1 MGVAMNNTDKKFK
14 VSVDKLRWSIDGSA
28 FSFTSTD
35 ELEKLEEIIGQPRG
49 VQAFRFAMQMN
60 KPGYNVFV
68 TGQPGTG
75 RLEAVKKMLQEIAG
89 EEKAQDDLCYVNNF
103 KNDESPILLRFKA
116 GGGQRFKNDMQD
128 LINGLKSSVP
138 QLFESE
144 EYISRRKEIME
155 TYEKKTTEFF
165 KGLDKKVKS
174 RGFSLVQVPT
184 PSGQPQRPQLTPIV
198 DGEPVPMGVLEQKM
212 ENGRFPKEEFEEIKK
227 KYDELKGE
235 IDKIFLEI
243 RELQKELQE
252 KGRKFDK
259 MMFRNLAAEQFQP
272 LFDKYEQEKVRS
284 YLEAMLNDLT
294 ENIDIFLADQQNQN
308 LPAGLVIPTGPRFQ
322 PYEVNLLVDNAKQ
335 KKPPVIIESYP
346 TYRNLFGTI
355 ERIVDR
361 SGVWRTDFSKIKA
374 GSFLKANGGYLVL
387 NLRDIL
393 TEPGVW
399 PALKRALKTE
409 KMEIQTFDPFYW
421 FTSTGLKPEPI
432 KMEIKVA
439 ILGDPYLY
447 YLLSE
452 YDEDVQKIFKVR
464 ADFDSTMNKNE
475 DALKQ
480 ITRVI
485 KARTEAEKL
494 KPLDPTAVAAIF
506 EHLVRVS
513 GRQEKISISGPLL
526 NDLLCEADAIA
537 DYNKASIITEK
548 HIDQVIEDRKYRS
561 NLIEEKI
568 EEMIDRGS
576 LLIDMEGSEIGQVN
590 GLAVIDLGD
599 HRFGR
604 PSRITATTSMGR
616 EGVINIER
624 EAEMGGNIHNK
635 GVLILSGYLR
645 RMYAQDKPLSVSASI
660 AFEQSYSG
668 VDGDS
673 ASSTELYAL
682 LSSLA
687 EVPIKQSI
695 AVTGSVNQ
703 KGEIQAIGGVNEKIE
718 GFFDACQKK
727 GLNGKQGVLIPHS
740 NIQDLMLRKDVVK
753 AVAKGKFSIWAV
765 KTINEGIG
773 ILTGQAAGEKDK
785 KGHYP
790 KGSINAVVDGKLLE
804 LAKGLKE
811 FAGGEEK
818 KKGIRQLKS
827 GSCSGAQAK

>member
-1 MGVAMNNTDKKFK
+1 MHNLYEELK
-14 VSVDKLRWSIDGSA
+14 VPVDKLRWRLDRNA
-28 FSFTSTD
+28 LTFASTD
-35 ELEKLEEIIGQPRG
+35 ELPPQEEIIGQPRG
-49 VQAFRFAMQMN
+49 VQAFRFAMEMN
-60 KPGYNVFV
+60 KPGYNVLV
-68 TGQPGTG
+68 TGHPGTG
-75 RLEAVKKMLQEIAG
+75 RLEAVKKMLHDIAG
-89 EEKAQDDLCYVNNF
+89 KEKAPDDLCYVNNF
-103 KNDESPILLRFKA
+103 KNDESPVLLRFKA
-116 GGGQRFKNDMQD
+116 GGGQEFKNDMEN
-128 LINGLKSSVP
+128 LITGLKDSVP

-155 TYEKKTTEFF
+155 AYEKKTTEFF

-174 RGFSLVQVPT
+174 MGFSLVQVPG
-184 PSGQPQRPQLTPIV
+184 GQQRPQLMPVV
-198 DGEPVPMGVLEQKM
+198 DGEPIPMAALEQKM
-212 ENGRFPKEEFEEIKK
+212 ENGRFPKDEFDEIRK
-227 KYDELKGE
+227 KYDQLKEE

-243 RELQKELQE
+243 RELHKELQE

-259 MMFRNLAAEQFQP
+259 MMFHNLAAEQFQP
-272 LFDKYEQEKVRS
+272 LLDKYQQEKIQS
-284 YLEAMLNDLT
+284 YLKAALTDLG
-294 ENIDIFLADQQNQN
+294 ENIEIFLVDQKSQE
-308 LPAGLVIPTGPRFQ
+308 LPPGMVMPAGPGFQ
-322 PYEVNLLVDNAKQ
+322 PYEVNQLVDNSEQ

-432 KMEIKVA
+432 EMEIKIV
-439 ILGDPYLY
+439 ILCDPYLY
-447 YLLSE
+447 FLLHH
-452 YDEDVQKIFKVR
+452 YDEDVPRIFKVR
-464 ADFDSTMNKNE
+464 ADFDSSMDKTDE
-475 DALKQ
+475 SLEQ
-480 ITRVI
+480 LTRVI
-485 KARTEAEKL
+485 RTTTAEQKITA
-494 KPLDPTAVAAIF
+494 LDPGAVASLF

-513 GRQEKISISGPLL
+513 GRQEKISISTPLL
-526 NDLLCEADAIA
+526 TDLLCEAETLAHREDARFIG
-537 DYNKASIITEK
+537 EK
-548 HIDQVIEDRKYRS
+548 HIEQAVEDRIYRS
-561 NLIEEKI
+561 NLIEEKLQ
-568 EEMIDRGS
+568 EMIDRGS
-576 LLIDMEGSEIGQVN
+576 LLIDTEGAVIGQVN
-590 GLAVIDLGD
+590 GLAVLDLAD

-616 EGVINIER
+616 GGVINIER
-624 EAEMGGNIHNK
+624 EADLGGSIHNK

-687 EVPIKQSI
+687 GVPVKQGI

-703 KGEIQAIGGVNEKIE
+703 RGEVQAIGGVNEKIE
-718 GFFDACQKK
+718 GFFDVCKKK
-727 GLNGKQGVLIPHS
+727 GLSGEQGVLIPHS
-740 NIQDLMLRKDVVK
+740 NIQDMMLRKEVVE
-753 AVAKGKFSIWAV
+753 AVADGRFNVWAV
-765 KTINEGIG
+765 KTINEGLE
-773 ILTGQAAGEKDK
+773 ILTGEKAGEKDESNR
-785 KGHYP
+785 YP
-790 KGSINAVVDGKLLE
+790 EGTINALVDEKLLE
-804 LAKGLKE
+804 LAKGLKK
-811 FAGGEEK
+811 FGAGEK
-818 KKGIRQLKS
+818 NKKEQ
-827 GSCSGAQAK
+827 